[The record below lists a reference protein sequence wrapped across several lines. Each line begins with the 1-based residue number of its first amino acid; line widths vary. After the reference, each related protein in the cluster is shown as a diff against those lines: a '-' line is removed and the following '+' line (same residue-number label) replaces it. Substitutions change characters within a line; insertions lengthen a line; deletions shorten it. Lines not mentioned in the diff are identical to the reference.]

1 MSSEEDTEEYNL
13 LTLEDFKNEISNKN
27 DKIKNQHEMWW
38 ISLKSDLLYYAQYVF
53 MDDSADLVNI
63 LLVYLAKNLVG
74 TEINILQGVGIFD
87 DINDILLALNDSS
100 IKLKRI
106 SKKDILEFLTI
117 LIKYV
122 KSTSGYESDY
132 VEKFSRNYID
142 GEEVGLDQS
151 DIEEIKR
158 SINRNDMK
166 NIYVNYFVDSV
177 KLIEHFIA
185 TNYSR
190 AFGDLEDKLIKCGD
204 KRLFHP
210 LEKYFEVF
218 DDVED
223 YKLDA
228 AINAEKYNRNKERIT
243 NMTGIIGK
251 SPYDNS
257 RTRGEK
263 KQLEEENKLIE
274 PVLESKQEI
283 KEEYE
288 SVEELIYKKYF
299 NTKFWSGKRQ
309 HLKTINK
316 KTLINDMEKINDML
330 ENIIIGRIF
339 VTYWDS
345 SAEKEID
352 KCLAKEVFL
361 YTLLLQGF
369 ISSNYDNLKDYYDD
383 IDGRKAKELANIDDY
398 DFVDIVICIDKYI
411 QKLKKYLESDN
422 RTRLKYLY
430 QPGEKVLVEDSDEEY
445 ENLEKEKEKIDET
458 LGILKKGLYEVPD
471 DYFKKGDYVVF
482 RETLSSELVDYN
494 DLWHPTIKDLS
505 EEVRTIISTR
515 QAWSGYQSSS
525 SDEEY
530 DTRDRP
536 SFAADDYG
544 GGSRGGMEGTGD
556 EQEPLDG
563 LSQLNAAITEARAAL
578 LYDPSVNNREPE
590 PAPESNEDESLM
602 NRSYYNRITRMDN
615 EPNNIINYNVPQ
627 KNYLREDYIGESDS
641 DSDSDS
647 ELSIN
652 NISDDEDYDE
662 SMEIDYEKAVIE
674 WKDAFGIGK
683 IISIKTHI
691 RTTTTFSYEIKY
703 AVIRIKM
710 PGFGGSYKY
719 RNLVKPL
726 STIKKTLDLMHLDKK
741 EKRVKFGDW
750 MNDKI
755 LIDDYRFMN
764 SSRLSTFTRPDI
776 YQFDNLYPWPN
787 GESEDKL
794 NPFYN
799 PISDYMNAWSPGTKT
814 SESDEDPDTLVISKA
829 TILETVRIVA
839 ETYSVD
845 YNKSGNYLEDGLLVP
860 FLYSVITKINYEIE
874 KARKSGMET
883 YMEELVKLIKF
894 VKNMTNTYR
903 YNPRETLIDL
913 FVTKSR
919 YYTTPINKDL
929 PELTSQPREGAYYDV
944 SIDKFTVPGEGI
956 IIDILTPS
964 EETGNYNNLAYSI
977 AYIKCYDEETDSH
990 FIVQRLLRNLSYDY
1004 SSSEITKKD
1013 LELKKIGDIMD
1024 EYDDANIEAY
1034 TSLYISNPYRKN
1046 KDIYNQKLKEL
1057 GMGDIQDRIERS
1069 KTKVKDKDIKML
1081 ELAAQKA
1088 KVLKPLDEQDI
1099 SLAPEYLKW
1108 MKHIKD
1114 MESKDF
1120 TFDIVDKDLNYGLY
1134 KDGYPGDGAE
1144 EFKEFDE
1151 DTDEIEQ
1158 PDEVELEY
1166 LDSLGIDKATALKN
1180 PSLVI
1185 DKSLKSYDLRRGPE
1199 FRGVQDLR
1207 NQILSNRVNSDESS
1221 ESRRRTNRMNRLVN
1235 TIDREREIRRQNIE
1249 SYSMSQMRG
1258 NDEAATRIQAA
1269 YRGNRTR
1276 RNPQENTL

>member
-1 MSSEEDTEEYNL
+1 MDSDEDTTEDTEEEYNL
-13 LTLEDFKNEISNKN
+13 LTFEDFKNEISNKN

-38 ISLKSDLLYYAQYVF
+38 IGLKNDLLYYAQYVF
-53 MDDSADLVNI
+53 MHNSADLVNI

-74 TEINILQGVGIFD
+74 TEINILQDVGPFD

-117 LIKYV
+117 LIKFV
-122 KSTSGYESDY
+122 KSTSDYEYDF
-132 VEKFSRNYID
+132 VRKFNRNYVD
-142 GEEVGLDQS
+142 GEEVGLVQS
-151 DIEEIKR
+151 DIGEIKGN
-158 SINRNDMK
+158 IHRNDMK
-166 NIYVNYFVDSV
+166 NIYENYFVDSV

-185 TNYSR
+185 KSYSR
-190 AFGDLEDKLIKCGD
+190 EFGDLEDKPIKCSN

-210 LEKYFEVF
+210 LEKYFEIY
-218 DDVED
+218 DYLED

-228 AINAEKYNRNKERIT
+228 AINAEKYTKNKEKIT
-243 NMTGIIGK
+243 NMAEIIGK
-251 SPYDNS
+251 TSSPS
-257 RTRGEK
+257 RTYLEEK
-263 KQLEEENKLIE
+263 KQLEEENKLLE
-274 PVLESKQEI
+274 PVLKN
-283 KEEYE
+283 KEEINNEYID
-288 SVEELIYKKYF
+288 VEELIYKKYF
-299 NTKFWSGKRQ
+299 NDKYWSGKNQ

-316 KTLINDMEKINDML
+316 KTLINDMEKIKDRL
-330 ENIIIGRIF
+330 ENIIIGKIF

-345 SAEKEID
+345 SPEKEID

-369 ISSNYDNLKDYYDD
+369 ISYNYDNLKDYYDD
-383 IDGRKAKELANIDDY
+383 IDGRKAKQLANIDDY

-411 QKLKKYLESDN
+411 QKLKNYLEIENNN

-430 QPGEKVLVEDSDEEY
+430 QPGEKDLVEDSDEEF
-445 ENLEKEKEKIDET
+445 ENLKEEQKKVDET
-458 LGILKKGLYEVPD
+458 IDVLRKGLYKAPE

-482 RETLSSELVDYN
+482 RETLSSELIDYN
-494 DLWHPTIKDLS
+494 DLWRPTIKDLS
-505 EEVRTIISTR
+505 EEVRTIISTTSHVFGT
-515 QAWSGYQSSS
+515 SGS
-525 SDEEY
+525 SDDEEEGSRTSY
-530 DTRDRP
+530 LDRP

-556 EQEPLDG
+556 E
-563 LSQLNAAITEARAAL
+563 
-578 LYDPSVNNREPE
+578 PE
-590 PAPESNEDESLM
+590 PAPASDEDYDESDM
-602 NRSYYNRITRMDN
+602 NTPGNKTNIIRKGKSD
-615 EPNNIINYNVPQ
+615 IINYNPK
-627 KNYLREDYIGESDS
+627 KNYLRENYIEVQDS
-641 DSDSDS
+641 NTDSNTDTDSDS
-647 ELSIN
+647 ELSID
-652 NISDDEDYDE
+652 NISDDEDYDDY
-662 SMEIDYEKAVIE
+662 MEIDYKKAVAE

-683 IISIKTHI
+683 IISIKTYIASHLEVRRFI
-691 RTTTTFSYEIKY
+691 LPQYEIKY

-710 PGFGGSYKY
+710 PGFAGSYKY

-726 STIKKTLDLMHLDKK
+726 SAIKKTVDLMHLDKK
-741 EKRVKFGDW
+741 VEKVKFGDW
-750 MNDKI
+750 VDDKI

-764 SSRLSTFTRPDI
+764 SNRLSAFTRPDI

-799 PISDYMNAWSPGTKT
+799 EKSYYINAWSPGTKT

-839 ETYSVD
+839 ETYSVN
-845 YNKSGNYLEDGLLVP
+845 YNKSGNYLEDGLLVQ
-860 FLYSVITKINYEIE
+860 FLYSVITKINEKIE
-874 KARKSGMET
+874 KARKSGTAAYHMED
-883 YMEELVKLIKF
+883 LVQSIKF

-903 YNPRETLIDL
+903 FNPRETLIDL
-913 FVTKSR
+913 FITKSR
-919 YYTTPINKDL
+919 YYTIPINKDL
-929 PELTSQPREGAYYDV
+929 PDLTSQPYKGMYYDV
-944 SIDKFTVPGEGI
+944 SIDKFTGPGEGI
-956 IIDILTPS
+956 IIDIVTPS

-977 AYIKCYDEETDSH
+977 AYIKCYDEDTDSP

-1004 SSSEITKKD
+1004 SNSEIAKKK
-1013 LELKKIGDIMD
+1013 LESEKIGNIMN

-1081 ELAAQKA
+1081 ELAAEKA
-1088 KVLKPLDEQDI
+1088 KVIKPLDEQDI

-1108 MKHIKD
+1108 MKHIKN

-1120 TFDIVDKDLNYGLY
+1120 TFDIVDKDLLEGQY
-1134 KDGYPGDGAE
+1134 KEGYPGDGAE

-1185 DKSLKSYDLRRGPE
+1185 DKSLKSYDLRKGPQ

-1235 TIDREREIRRQNIE
+1235 TIDRERERRRQNIE
-1249 SYSMSQMRG
+1249 SYSMAQMRA

-1276 RNPQENTL
+1276 RNPQGNTI